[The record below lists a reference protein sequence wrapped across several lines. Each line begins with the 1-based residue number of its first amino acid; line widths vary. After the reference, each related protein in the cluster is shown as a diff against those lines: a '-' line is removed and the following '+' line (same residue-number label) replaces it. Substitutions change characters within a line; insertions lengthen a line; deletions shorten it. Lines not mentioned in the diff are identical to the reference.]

1 MKELTMKFTSE
12 RNALESEMR
21 QLKIRIT
28 EMENQLEIAV
38 GENEKI
44 ALDFR
49 EKCDEAE
56 RLKGVYKQ
64 LEENSAA
71 CMNELAERLQQQKDH
86 EVEEAVNDARIDHK
100 NEIIILKDQMQGLD
114 NYNKD
119 LQKRIQTNEQNI
131 QVLNNEINKLSQENS
146 DKVRDIDELE
156 RKCEK
161 VYENAMSEMEEAK
174 DMLQQ
179 QFVHDQVLIKTS

>member
-1 MKELTMKFTSE
+1 MKFTNE

-28 EMENQLEIAV
+28 EMENQLETALS
-38 GENEKI
+38 ENEKI

-56 RLKGVYKQ
+56 RLKEVYKQ

-71 CMNELAERLQQQKDH
+71 CMNELAERMQQQKDR
-86 EVEEAVNDARIDHK
+86 EIEDAINDARIDHK
-100 NEIIILKDQMQGLD
+100 NEIIIIKDQMQDLD
-114 NYNKD
+114 NYNKE
-119 LQKRIQTNEQNI
+119 LQKKIQTNEQNI
-131 QVLNNEINKLSQENS
+131 QGLNNEINKLSQENS
-146 DKVRDIDELE
+146 NKVRDIDDLE

-161 VYENAMSEMEEAK
+161 VYESAMSEMEEGK
-174 DMLQQ
+174 NMLHQ
-179 QFVHDQVLIKTS
+179 QFMHDQVLIRPSY